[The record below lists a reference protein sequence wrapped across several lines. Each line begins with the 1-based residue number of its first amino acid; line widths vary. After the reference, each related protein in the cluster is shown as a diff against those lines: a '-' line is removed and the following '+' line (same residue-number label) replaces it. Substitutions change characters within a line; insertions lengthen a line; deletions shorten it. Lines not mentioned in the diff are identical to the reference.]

1 MHNHRSSTIPPRST
15 ACHVQLIV
23 RGIAVGRLS
32 AGCRSCPLLP
42 QTPRPLL
49 ELGPLARTATNEHA
63 ANPDRKTSELARHKL
78 GRLTADDPDGY
89 PRVH

>member
-1 MHNHRSSTIPPRST
+1 MSSSS
-15 ACHVQLIV
+15 CE
-23 RGIAVGRLS
+23 GSLS
-32 AGCRSCPLLP
+32 VGCRPVAGRALYCP

-49 ELGPLARTATNEHA
+49 ELGPLARTATNEHVA
-63 ANPDRKTSELARHKL
+63 DHDRKTSELARHKL